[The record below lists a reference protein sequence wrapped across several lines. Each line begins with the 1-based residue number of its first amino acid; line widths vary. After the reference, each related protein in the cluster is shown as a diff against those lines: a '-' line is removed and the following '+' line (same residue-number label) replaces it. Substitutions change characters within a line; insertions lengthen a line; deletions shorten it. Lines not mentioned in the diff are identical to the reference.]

1 MENVMRLD
9 IHTLISRFAAQRL
22 RDPKRLQH
30 LIRSIERNGQLTP
43 VIVVP
48 NEKADLRWILIDG
61 YRRLEA
67 LRQVGEDLIW
77 VDGWDRG
84 VDEALLLCLARGP
97 ERAWEGIEEA
107 TLLQDGGPAL
117 STVNSDYRTSSYP

>member
-1 MENVMRLD
+1 MRLD
-9 IHTLISRFAAQRL
+9 IHTLIPRFAAQRL

-48 NEKADLRWILIDG
+48 NEKADLHWVLIDG

-97 ERAWEGIEEA
+97 E
-107 TLLQDGGPAL
+107 PMAL
-117 STVNSDYRTSSYP
+117 T